1 MLGGSVR
8 ENKGIQPLLDAVVD
22 HYFPLP
28 IDADVIT
35 ENDPRDP
42 KNKIEVGPLE
52 KEKFV
57 ALVLKI

>member
-1 MLGGSVR
+1 MLGGSVP

-22 HYFPLP
+22 HYFLLP
-28 IDADVIT
+28 MDADVIT

>member
-1 MLGGSVR
+1 MLGGSVP

-22 HYFPLP
+22 HYFLLP
-28 IDADVIT
+28 MDADVIT

-57 ALVLKI
+57 ALVLKN